1 MALKISNNWHKIL
14 EQEKAKSYFQSLITF
29 LDEEYKS
36 NTIYPPKESIFRA
49 FELCSPEDVK
59 VVLIGQD
66 PYHGEDQANG
76 LCFSVRK
83 GQKLPPSLKNIFKE
97 LHSDLGISTPDNGE
111 LDSWAKQGILMLNAT
126 LTVRAKTPGSHQK
139 KGWETF
145 TDAIIQFLSDQK
157 ENLVFILWGNY
168 AQQKGKNID
177 TTKHFCISSVH
188 PSPFSVYQGFF
199 GSKPFSKTNEYL
211 SSKKIAPIDWKL
223 PTPETTQGVL
233 F

>member
-1 MALKISNNWHKIL
+1 MALKISNNWQTL
-14 EQEKAKSYFQSLITF
+14 LDAEQNKEYFTSLISF
-29 LDEEYKS
+29 LDNEYATK
-36 NTIYPPKESIFRA
+36 NIFPPRNFLFHA
-49 FELCSPEDVK
+49 FELCPPEKVK

-66 PYHGEDQANG
+66 PYHGQGQANG
-76 LCFSVRK
+76 LCFSVQK

-97 LHSDLGISTPDNGE
+97 LSDDLQTHTPIYGDLEN
-111 LDSWAKQGILMLNAT
+111 WAKQGILMLNAT
-126 LTVRAKTPGSHQK
+126 LSVCEKSPGSHQK

-145 TDAIIQFLSDQK
+145 TDAIIQYLSDQK

-177 TTKHFCISSVH
+177 TTKHCCISSAH
-188 PSPFSVYQGFF
+188 PSPFSVHQGFF

>member
-1 MALKISNNWHKIL
+1 MTLKISNSWQQIV
-14 EQEKAKSYFQSLITF
+14 EQEKAKPYFESLVSF
-29 LDEEYKS
+29 LEAEYQS
-36 NTIYPPKESIFRA
+36 NTIYPPQESIFRA

-66 PYHGEDQANG
+66 PYHGEGQANG
-76 LCFSVRK
+76 LCFSVRN
-83 GQKLPPSLKNIFKE
+83 GQKLPPSLKNIYKE
-97 LHSDLGISTPDNGE
+97 LQNDVGILPSENGE

-139 KGWETF
+139 RGWETF
-145 TDAIIQFLSDQK
+145 TDAIIQYLSDQK

-168 AQQKGKNID
+168 AQQKGKNINQ
-177 TTKHFCISSVH
+177 TKHFCISSAH
-188 PSPFSVYQGFF
+188 PSPFSVHQGFF

-211 SSKKIAPIDWKL
+211 KSKKITPIDWSLPKKESIQTKL
-223 PTPETTQGVL
+223 